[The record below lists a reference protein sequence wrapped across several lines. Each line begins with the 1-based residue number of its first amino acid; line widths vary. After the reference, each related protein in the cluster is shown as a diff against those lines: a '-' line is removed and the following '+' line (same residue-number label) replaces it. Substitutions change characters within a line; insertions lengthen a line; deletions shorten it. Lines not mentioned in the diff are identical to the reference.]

1 MKQGEYGSAR
11 GRARLLQRSLR
22 LLKAACRC
30 AERAHEPGTVHRIG
44 RAIKTA
50 RKAHRAASVRY
61 SNRSPFSRARR
72 RPL

>member
-11 GRARLLQRSLR
+11 ERARLLQRSLR
-22 LLKAACRC
+22 LLKAACRY
-30 AERAHEPGTVHRIG
+30 AERAHEPGTVHRIR

-50 RKAHRAASVRY
+50 NNAHRAASVRF
-61 SNRSPFSRARR
+61 SNLSPFSHARR